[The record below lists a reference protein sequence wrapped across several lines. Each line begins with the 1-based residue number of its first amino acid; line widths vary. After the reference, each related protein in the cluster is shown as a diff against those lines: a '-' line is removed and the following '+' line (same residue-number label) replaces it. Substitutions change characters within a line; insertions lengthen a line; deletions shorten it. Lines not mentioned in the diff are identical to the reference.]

1 MLKIRK
7 IGRFGVD
14 NFAAMCLKSK
24 GLLSVNQQE
33 KKCEKRDKMLA
44 FYLTLV
50 DDPEDKSLLEKIYY
64 DYRDRMFAAANA
76 VLKNEQDAEDA
87 VHDAFVKIAQNIK
100 MFRKYT
106 AVHLKASALAITRHI
121 ALNMVKKGGNIET
134 ESLDDDKSEA
144 FRSAHDMQDIE
155 QDFIDKL
162 RYERLKRAIETL
174 AEGDRDLITLYY
186 VQRLPS
192 KDIAK
197 MFDMKDFTVRK
208 KIERICKKLYEDCGG
223 DEYEK

>member
-1 MLKIRK
+1 MW
-7 IGRFGVD
+7 FGVD

-24 GLLSVNQQE
+24 GLLREKQQ
-33 KKCEKRDKMLA
+33 KKIGEKRDKMLA

-76 VLKNEQDAEDA
+76 ILENAQDAEDA
-87 VHDAFVKIAQNIK
+87 VHDSFVKIAQNIK
-100 MFRKYT
+100 MFHKYDE
-106 AVHLKASALAITRHI
+106 AHLKASMLAITRHR
-121 ALNMVKKGGNIET
+121 ALNMLKKGSNIET
-134 ESLDDDKSEA
+134 ESLDDENGEA
-144 FRSAHDMQDIE
+144 FRFAQDNQDIE

>member
-1 MLKIRK
+1 
-7 IGRFGVD
+7 
-14 NFAAMCLKSK
+14 MCLKSK
-24 GLLSVNQQE
+24 GLLRVKQQ
-33 KKCEKRDKMLA
+33 KKFGEKRDKMLA

-50 DDPEDKSLLEKIYY
+50 DDPEDKSLLEKIYC
-64 DYRDRMFAAANA
+64 DYRDHMFAAANGI
-76 VLKNEQDAEDA
+76 LQNEQDAEDA

-106 AVHLKASALAITRHI
+106 EVHLKASVLAVTRHI
-121 ALNMVKKGGNIET
+121 ALNMAKKGGNIEK
-134 ESLDDDKSEA
+134 ESLDDEKSEA
-144 FRSAHDMQDIE
+144 FRSAHDTQDIE

-162 RYERLKRAIETL
+162 RYERLNRAIENL

-186 VQRLPS
+186 VQRLPG

-197 MFDMKDFTVRK
+197 MFDMKDCTVRK
-208 KIERICKKLYEDCGG
+208 KAERLRKKLYEACGG